1 MPKSKHGI
9 PISVSPSPLAQT
21 TGGEISGMPD
31 SAVKGGTRKRFQR
44 ADPEPPRAAD
54 RKQAIVKRRPSRDI
68 GHRDRILRT
77 IEDEI
82 IGGGLRPGERLDER
96 AIAKRFQVSRT
107 PVREALNRL
116 ASIGLI
122 HDRGR
127 QGSFVATITILDLF
141 QIFEVMSELEGLCAR
156 LAARRMSE
164 LERQELKRIGEE
176 FAFGSQVPAIDRY
189 SELNIEFHKTIY
201 RGTHNPFLEEMT
213 RQMRRRVAP
222 YRRHTFYLSGR
233 ISESAEEH
241 RVIAEAICVGDAE
254 RAYAEMRSHVDIQR
268 AQFSDFIAL
277 LSNAVS

>member
-1 MPKSKHGI
+1 MP
-9 PISVSPSPLAQT
+9 
-21 TGGEISGMPD
+21 GMPD
-31 SAVKGGTRKRFQR
+31 SALKGGRRKRFRR
-44 ADPEPPRAAD
+44 ADPETPRAAV
-54 RKQAIVKRRPSRDI
+54 RKPAIVKRRPSQGDI

-164 LERQELKRIGEE
+164 LERQELKHMADE
-176 FAFGSQVPAIDRY
+176 FGFGSQVPAIDKY
-189 SELNIEFHKTIY
+189 TELNIEFHKTIY

-213 RQMRRRVAP
+213 RQMRRRVAH

-241 RVIAEAICVGDAE
+241 RAIAEAICIGDAE
-254 RAYAEMRSHVDIQR
+254 RAYVEMRSHVDIQR